1 MGAKLVIEV
10 VVAVVLLIQW
20 RQSGG
25 GAGNRGDA
33 VLSNGG
39 DVGVAGRRAG

>member
-1 MGAKLVIEV
+1 MSAKVVIEV
-10 VVAVVLLIQW
+10 VVEVILLVQW

-25 GAGNRGDA
+25 GADNKGDA